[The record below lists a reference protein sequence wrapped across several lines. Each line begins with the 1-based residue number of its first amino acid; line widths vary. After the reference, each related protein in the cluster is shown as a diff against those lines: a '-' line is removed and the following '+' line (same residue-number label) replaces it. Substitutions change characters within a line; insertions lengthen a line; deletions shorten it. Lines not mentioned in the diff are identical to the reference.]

1 MLWNW
6 RKTWIL
12 EVCSIWKIRFKNRFL
27 WHISIQTPL
36 MRPLERSL
44 DEKKFLIS
52 ETLCWPCPSLDWS
65 KNAMNF
71 EKSYLSLQWQW
82 GYRKMC
88 NTARWNRNF
97 VSKLKLGY
105 LGVPIK
111 WNLHFSDKWELGNS
125 ETYSVRIFPPPW
137 SRTHPWLYFCLL
149 VIFRRPFTFVCCHFA
164 KMFCVSV
171 IRLLYH
177 IFLSQWNP
185 RNHCNLVCIS
195 FF

>member
-1 MLWNW
+1 MFSD
-6 RKTWIL
+6 RG
-12 EVCSIWKIRFKNRFL
+12 
-27 WHISIQTPL
+27 P
-36 MRPLERSL
+36 P
-44 DEKKFLIS
+44 
-52 ETLCWPCPSLDWS
+52 PSLDWS